1 MIERILVAGGGTGG
15 HLFPGVAV
23 VEELR
28 RRIEGLE
35 VTFVGTERGIEARVL
50 PEMGENLE
58 LLEVT
63 PLKGRKPGQLVSSLA
78 KLPGAAGRALSL
90 VRRYRPDLVL
100 GVGGYASGP
109 VLAAAAALG
118 VPTAILEQNAH
129 VGMTNKILAKVVGRA
144 YVSFEETRE
153 VFREDRVR
161 VVGNPV
167 RQVFVDAARRAATD
181 PDGFEARGRRVFV
194 LGGSQGARALNQTV
208 PKALARAGLSDRGIS
223 VLHQAGAAMRDE
235 VEASY
240 RELGVDAEVVPFID
254 DMAAA
259 YASASLVVCR
269 AGATTVAEL
278 CAVGRP
284 AILVPFPHAADD
296 HQGKNAEA
304 LERVGAA
311 VAMREDRLSV
321 RGLAEE
327 VSRLLDD
334 GSARRAMAAAA
345 RGAGRPD
352 AAAAIVDDLF
362 SWLDHPEKELREEG
376 PAFLDGAGDMGS
388 DGDAADDSGGSSET
402 PVRRSSMPGRVP
414 YRPVAAT
421 AGVRRMSSRPPAP
434 RPSLMVG
441 WGD

>member
-15 HLFPGVAV
+15 HLFPGIAV

-35 VTFVGTERGIEARVL
+35 VTFVGTARGIEARVL

-63 PLKGRKPGQLVSSLA
+63 PLKGRKPGELVSSLA

-129 VGMTNKILAKVVGRA
+129 VGMTNKLLAKVVGRA

-181 PDGFEARGRRVFV
+181 PDGF
-194 LGGSQGARALNQTV
+194 
-208 PKALARAGLSDRGIS
+208 
-223 VLHQAGAAMRDE
+223 
-235 VEASY
+235 
-240 RELGVDAEVVPFID
+240 
-254 DMAAA
+254 
-259 YASASLVVCR
+259 
-269 AGATTVAEL
+269 
-278 CAVGRP
+278 
-284 AILVPFPHAADD
+284 
-296 HQGKNAEA
+296 
-304 LERVGAA
+304 
-311 VAMREDRLSV
+311 
-321 RGLAEE
+321 
-327 VSRLLDD
+327 
-334 GSARRAMAAAA
+334 
-345 RGAGRPD
+345 
-352 AAAAIVDDLF
+352 
-362 SWLDHPEKELREEG
+362 
-376 PAFLDGAGDMGS
+376 
-388 DGDAADDSGGSSET
+388 
-402 PVRRSSMPGRVP
+402 
-414 YRPVAAT
+414 
-421 AGVRRMSSRPPAP
+421 
-434 RPSLMVG
+434 
-441 WGD
+441 